1 MTEAAGPE
9 PGIALTKRQQVTR
22 KFILLLSTWLSAFA
36 VVMLLLGVFGQQ
48 LQRTPIW
55 VRALTLSGL
64 LVFLMGLVIQPT
76 LIRLFSLLWRRAETS
91 REQAVRSGAGRTS

>member
-1 MTEAAGPE
+1 MTEAARPE
-9 PGIALTKRQQVTR
+9 PTKAVALTKRQQATQ
-22 KFILLLSTWLSAFA
+22 KLILLLSTWMSAFA
-36 VVMLLLGVFGQQ
+36 VVMLLLGLFGQH

-76 LIRLFSLLWRRAETS
+76 LIRLFSLLWRRAEKS
-91 REQAVRSGAGRTS
+91 REQAVTL